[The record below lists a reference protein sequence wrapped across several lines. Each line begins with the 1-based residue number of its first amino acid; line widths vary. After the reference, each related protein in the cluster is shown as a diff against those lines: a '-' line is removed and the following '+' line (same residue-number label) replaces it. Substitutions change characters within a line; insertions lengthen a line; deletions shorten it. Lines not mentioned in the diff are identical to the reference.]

1 MSDAPYLRPATAH
14 EIADAVSSP
23 LRYQGRKG
31 AHEARRAPSLAVDGA
46 ANGTT
51 VWRQYRQAMTQ
62 PSPRRRPLLQRRLT
76 QLDTGKRS
84 TAPIPIEA
92 GPDDIR
98 RHGPPSLE
106 AQPGADLPYVAL
118 LAFVLVAEETMTQK
132 KLVAATSPEVIAAN
146 LSAPLVS
153 GALGDGRWWCSRHT
167 IDRAREEGS
176 HPLPLG
182 AV

>member
-1 MSDAPYLRPATAH
+1 M
-14 EIADAVSSP
+14 I
-23 LRYQGRKG
+23 
-31 AHEARRAPSLAVDGA
+31 
-46 ANGTT
+46 
-51 VWRQYRQAMTQ
+51 TQ

-98 RHGPPSLE
+98 ILASEIGEFRPVTWIRRHGPPSLE
-106 AQPGADLPYVAL
+106 AQPGAICAYVAL

-167 IDRAREEGS
+167 IDRAREKGS
-176 HPLPLG
+176 YPLPLG